1 MIFVTYLL
9 LVVLVVYL
17 SARLGHYVDLLDRKT
32 TMASAFIGGVL
43 LAAVTSLPEL
53 MTSITSIAIVGKPQL
68 VIGNILGSNLF
79 NIAVLGLVFLLFFKK
94 LCNAHIAS
102 SHKSTAICVTAVYIV
117 LCIVRLTGNSLFFYG
132 ISFVSIIILALYITC
147 IRSMSNDDNDT
158 EEAVDVS
165 PLTLRQVIIRFVL
178 FSIALVC
185 SSIAIT
191 IASDIVGTKL
201 NLGATLAGALLL
213 GIATSLPELISCFV
227 LAKIGNFNAM
237 TGNIIGSNIFNFAIL
252 FVADVVSW
260 NKELYKFDAQGTLLV
275 FLGMASVLAMTSA
288 IIILTAK
295 KANALQGGAK
305 SGIAILNLAPILF
318 YIAFVALS

>member
-94 LCNAHIAS
+94 LCSANISS
-102 SHKSTAICVTAVYIV
+102 SHKSTALSVTAVYIV

-288 IIILTAK
+288 IMILTAK
-295 KANALQGGAK
+295 KSNTLQGGAK